1 MPHLI
6 VMTYSAP
13 PFCSAKRFRKGSG
26 PEAIAARWGDHR
38 STGQRGPLASIPLT
52 LQIGGLAVVVLG
64 TPRHALDAFP
74 ELAQAKVPVA
84 TMATLRERP
93 LAQTQF
99 AQAEGLLRA
108 GRSYFY
114 QCNDEVWCKGCAI
127 IRLPRLKRGQCSEE
141 QIIAI

>member
-38 STGQRGPLASIPLT
+38 STGQRGPLASIPST

-64 TPRHALDAFP
+64 TPRHALDAFR

-93 LAQTQF
+93 LAQTQSLRRKACC
-99 AQAEGLLRA
+99 AQAAHISTSVTTRSGARGAPLLGYRA
-108 GRSYFY
+108 
-114 QCNDEVWCKGCAI
+114 
-127 IRLPRLKRGQCSEE
+127 
-141 QIIAI
+141 